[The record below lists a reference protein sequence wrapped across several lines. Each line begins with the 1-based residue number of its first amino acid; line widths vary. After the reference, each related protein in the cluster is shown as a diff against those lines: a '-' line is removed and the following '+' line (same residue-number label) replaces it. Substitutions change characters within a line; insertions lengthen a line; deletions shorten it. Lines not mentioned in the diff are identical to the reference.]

1 MASTYRFPGGGKT
14 ARVGAQLWG
23 VGGGDELVLR
33 LHTEQSVSNPNTI
46 DSKRISTYHD
56 ESTAKKRVKNKLISN
71 NGGSPKWKDKTKKF
85 DAAATGQ
92 SLGTPISHVEHFI
105 SLRPEFHPRDASE
118 SRHGTV
124 KVNNRLNSL
133 PLLVSTTHKHVL
145 SNYARTGTCPAHR
158 AHRRPILHPRQH
170 QQHHYFPCL
179 PSPSHHYIL
188 FYNNIITPFR
198 SSKRHPPGP
207 NLHPHRT
214 TSLPDAQKHHP
225 RNPRRCASQQTA
237 RGPDL

>member
-105 SLRPEFHPRDASE
+105 SLSGISSSRCFGVQA
-118 SRHGTV
+118 RHGQGQQSPQFPPSPSLYYTQTCSLELRSHGHLPCPSSTPPPDPPSSPAPAAPLPSV
-124 KVNNRLNSL
+124 PAFTKPPLHLILQQHHHTL
-133 PLLVSTTHKHVL
+133 PLL
-145 SNYARTGTCPAHR
+145 
-158 AHRRPILHPRQH
+158 
-170 QQHHYFPCL
+170 
-179 PSPSHHYIL
+179 
-188 FYNNIITPFR
+188 
-198 SSKRHPPGP
+198 
-207 NLHPHRT
+207 
-214 TSLPDAQKHHP
+214 
-225 RNPRRCASQQTA
+225 
-237 RGPDL
+237 